1 MNVLNGVSGMSC
13 SYLQHRCGRVVLL
26 LLSLAVAGCAGN
38 NRPVA
43 ANYDFGE
50 IAAAV
55 TMAVQV
61 GRVDVTAPVWLDT
74 PAMQYR
80 LTQEPARRQQFADS
94 RWAAS
99 PAELLAVAL
108 RRQVANGGGNACRL
122 RLELDELV
130 QQFDAAGDSRVQ
142 LAVRARLLLPR
153 GDATLASRSF
163 QLQQDG
169 GRDARSGV
177 AAAARLQRQLAEA
190 IGQWSGELRGVAAQ
204 CAA

>member
-1 MNVLNGVSGMSC
+1 MSW
-13 SYLQHRCGRVVLL
+13 SFLQPRCGRVVLL

-43 ANYDFGE
+43 ASYDFGD
-50 IAAAV
+50 IAAPVA
-55 TMAVQV
+55 MSLPV
-61 GRVDVTAPVWLDT
+61 GRVDVMAPAWLDT

-80 LTQEPARRQQFADS
+80 LAQEPARRQQFADS
-94 RWAAS
+94 RWAAA

-108 RRQVANGGGNACRL
+108 RRQLASGGSGACRL

-142 LAVRARLLLPR
+142 LAVRARLLPPR

-163 QLQQDG
+163 QLQQEG

-177 AAAARLQRQLAEA
+177 AATARLQRQLAEA
-190 IGQWSGELRGVAAQ
+190 IGQWSGELRSVAAQ
-204 CAA
+204 CAG